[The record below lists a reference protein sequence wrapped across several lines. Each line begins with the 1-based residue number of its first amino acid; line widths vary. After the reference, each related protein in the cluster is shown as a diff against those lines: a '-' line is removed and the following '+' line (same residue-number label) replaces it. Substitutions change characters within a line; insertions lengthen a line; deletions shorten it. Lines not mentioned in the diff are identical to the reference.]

1 IEIAGRCD
9 PPDSGSIG
17 DVASSPAGNSDRAD
31 GPTRIRLLRPMP
43 RDAERKSRTRTLPP
57 AVPLIGREREVQE
70 LRGAL
75 DAALGGSGRIVLVG
89 GEPGIGKTRLA
100 TVLADEAESLGLP
113 VWWGRGWEDG
123 SAPAFWSWNTA
134 LRRWL
139 DRVGQ
144 QAVAGP
150 AASCGAELAHVFP
163 VLRDL
168 LPAIP

>member
-1 IEIAGRCD
+1 GPGCGKAG
-9 PPDSGSIG
+9 
-17 DVASSPAGNSDRAD
+17 
-31 GPTRIRLLRPMP
+31 
-43 RDAERKSRTRTLPP
+43 
-57 AVPLIGREREVQE
+57 
-70 LRGAL
+70 
-75 DAALGGSGRIVLVG
+75 
-89 GEPGIGKTRLA
+89 LA
-100 TVLADEAESLGLP
+100 NVLADEAESLGLP

-168 LPAIP
+168 LPAIPPSENGDGDGARFRLFDIASRFLGAIAGPAGPVRRLGDVPPARRPPLQPPAVLPAGPPPLP